1 MARENAEAAGRNL
14 TFARVAL
21 AWLDSEAFKRLRP
34 ATRREY
40 ERVTRRLLIPAF
52 GKLGP
57 NEVRREEAAAFLLDI
72 RDGTKGRQRPRFTLA
87 DVTKNRKPAGVMANR
102 ARAVLGSLYGWAT
115 AEEQRQLY
123 GVRAN
128 PLLGLERIYS
138 EPEPQPR
145 VYSPAEL
152 RSIFAS
158 VSGVRELRH
167 LVPLVAFTLTRSNE
181 ARGAQW
187 SEFDFERKL
196 WTVPPERS
204 KDRRAHMIPLS
215 PGALGVLSAL
225 RDEQRIVDIRTRA
238 SRFLF
243 AAPTKTGYADQP
255 QDSIDAVRRASG
267 VEDFTLHPLRDTAAH
282 WLIEELGVR
291 GDVVEDLLSHTPTRL
306 ERTYRGERRSSLTE
320 MREAL
325 DLWSAK
331 LSELVG
337 LTTADHER
345 PRQGTSTKGG
355 SAREGRTGDS

>member
-1 MARENAEAAGRNL
+1 MTALSGPAEPSQNGVADRIRTRGREGSNLAAGMFTGVDFRWL
-14 TFARVAL
+14 PL
-21 AWLDSEAFKRLRP
+21 AYP
-34 ATRREY
+34 
-40 ERVTRRLLIPAF
+40 V
-52 GKLGP
+52 
-57 NEVRREEAAAFLLDI
+57 AAAFLLDI

-87 DVTKNRKPAGVMANR
+87 DATKNRKPAGVMANR
-102 ARAVLGSLYGWAT
+102 ARAVLGSFYGWAGG
-115 AEEQRQLY
+115 EEERRLY
-123 GVRAN
+123 GVTAN

-152 RSIFAS
+152 RSIF
-158 VSGVRELRH
+158 VSANGVKELRH

-187 SEFDFERKL
+187 SEFDFERKM

-215 PGALGVLSAL
+215 TGALGVLSVL
-225 RDEQRIVDIRTRA
+225 HNERRIVDIRAGA

-255 QDSIDAVRRASG
+255 QDSIKAVRTESG
-267 VEDFTLHPLRDTAAH
+267 VEDFTLHPLRGTAAH
-282 WLIEELGVR
+282 WLVEELGVR

-306 ERTYRGERRSSLTE
+306 ERTYRGDRRSSLAE
-320 MREAL
+320 MRQAL

-331 LSELVG
+331 LSEFVG
-337 LTTADHER
+337 PAMVER
-345 PRQGTSTKGG
+345 EHTKRETSAKGS
-355 SAREGRTGDS
+355 SARERRTPES